1 MAISGHPW
9 PSVAIRG
16 HQRLFVVH
24 TGVMRRNQG
33 SSAAISGHQWGRTTF
48 GSRIGNGAR
57 EPPSARGPQAY

>member
-33 SSAAISGHQWGRTTF
+33 SSAAISGHQ
-48 GSRIGNGAR
+48 
-57 EPPSARGPQAY
+57 